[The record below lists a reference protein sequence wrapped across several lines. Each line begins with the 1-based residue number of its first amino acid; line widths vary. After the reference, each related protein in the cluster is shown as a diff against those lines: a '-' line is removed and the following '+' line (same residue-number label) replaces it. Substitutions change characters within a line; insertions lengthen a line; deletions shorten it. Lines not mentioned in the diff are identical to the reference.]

1 MNAAEQPP
9 LTPNAALAVVGQHS
23 MLCLGNPRNSLNPDV
38 HTHAGP
44 KQGADLTLSLTCAAC
59 AGCRKLQVVAKKLS
73 VLE

>member
-9 LTPNAALAVVGQHS
+9 LSPHAALAVVGQHS

-38 HTHAGP
+38 HAYAGP
-44 KQGADLTLSLTCAAC
+44 KQGAGLTLTCAAC
-59 AGCRKLQVVAKKLS
+59 AGCRKLQVVAQKLS